1 MQISLEDDGRQNSL
15 SLETNIQAINLVL
28 NDHPTM
34 NKKVKNEALVA
45 KPSSS
50 IDDNLWMITLYRFTQ
65 SHIWAL

>member
-50 IDDNLWMITLYRFTQ
+50 IDDNL
-65 SHIWAL
+65 